1 MPSDEQKSD
10 QQEESVNLACRRRTA
25 LQIVG
30 SVTLCGTVSTASVA
44 AESDEY
50 PEAFDS
56 PLVHEQPW
64 LPDRPKFTGEPV
76 HEQLWTPDRPEFTG
90 DPIHKQLWTP
100 DRPESFD
107 RPIYTEIWSEETEP
121 GDITGNGN
129 PATDPDGDGV
139 YEDVNGDGDAT
150 VSDVQALFANQD
162 TASQYPPAF
171 DFNADGETTV
181 LDVQALFVEL

>member
-1 MPSDEQKSD
+1 MGITST
-10 QQEESVNLACRRRTA
+10 ESVTA
-25 LQIVG
+25 Q
-30 SVTLCGTVSTASVA
+30 
-44 AESDEY
+44 SDEY

-56 PLVHEQPW
+56 PLVHEQLW
-64 LPDRPKFTGEPV
+64 APDRPTFADTPV
-76 HEQLWTPDRPEFTG
+76 HEQLWTPDRPAFASES
-90 DPIHKQLWTP
+90 IHEQLWTP
-100 DRPESFD
+100 IRPEFAD
-107 RPIYTEIWSEETEP
+107 EPIVTEIWGEQTGP

-162 TASQYPPAF
+162 TASQYPTAF
-171 DFNADGETTV
+171 DFNGDGETTV